1 MHLKLKLLVSV
12 KNGRRFSLMFVQIVG
27 KGNISRICRR
37 KRKEKK
43 KKNKRILGKNTT
55 DHILPHQYQTKKGEK
70 ENLTALRRYYEN
82 QSLFF
87 PKISFQND

>member
-1 MHLKLKLLVSV
+1 MDADFLCL
-12 KNGRRFSLMFVQIVG
+12 
-27 KGNISRICRR
+27 CRLWE
-37 KRKEKK
+37 KETFPEFAAEKERKK